1 MIEDY
6 HFIGIGGIGMSAL
19 ARILLQRGVHVSGS
33 DKSASLITEELK
45 NLGAEIFIGH
55 SAALISRPLT
65 VVYNSDIPL
74 ENPEYVEAKKRG
86 YPIWHRSDL
95 LKKLMEGSSPL
106 LVSGTHGKTTTSSL
120 LAHTLVKA
128 GLDPSYAI
136 GGIVRSL
143 GSNGGAGEGGYFV
156 AEADES
162 DGTFLKYSSYGAIL
176 TNVDNDHLNFWQ
188 TEKRLEDG
196 FKQFATQVSSREHL
210 FFCSDD
216 ERLKAL
222 NIKGV
227 SYGFD
232 EEAELQVTSYRQEA
246 WKNVFDI
253 HFDGRDFADIEIPL
267 IGGHNVLNAAAVFGL
282 SLRLK
287 VNEQAIRS
295 ALKSFEGVGRRAEKK
310 GEYKGVAIY
319 DDYAHH
325 PTEIFATLR
334 AIKTAIGDKRLVVAF
349 QPHRY
354 TRTKDCMDLFPE
366 AFEHADLVLL
376 TDIYAAGEK
385 PLPGVNIESLL
396 KKLQNRC
403 SAEICYHSRPE
414 LAHFVSTLLRPKDVF
429 VTMGA
434 GDITKLGPELLEQ
447 LKN

>member
-1 MIEDY
+1 MDDY

-33 DKSASLITEELK
+33 DKNASVITEELK
-45 NLGAEIFIGH
+45 QLGAEIFIGH
-55 SAALISRPLT
+55 SASLISRPVT

-86 YPIWHRSDL
+86 YQIWHRSDL

-106 LVSGTHGKTTTSSL
+106 LVSGTHGKTTSSSL
-120 LAHTLVKA
+120 LAHTLVKV

-143 GSNGGAGEGGYFV
+143 GSNGGAGKGTYFV

-162 DGTFLKYSSYGAIL
+162 DGTFLKYASFGAIL
-176 TNVDNDHLNFWQ
+176 TNIDNDHLNFWQ
-188 TEKRLEDG
+188 TEERLEKG
-196 FKQFATQVSSREHL
+196 FKQFASQVSSTDHL
-210 FFCSDD
+210 FFCGDD

-222 NIKGV
+222 KIKGV

-232 EEAELQVTSYRQEA
+232 EGAELQVTCYRQEA
-246 WKNVFDI
+246 WKNIFDI
-253 HFDGRDFADIEIPL
+253 HFDGVDYIDIEIPM

-282 SLRLK
+282 SLRLG
-287 VNEQAIRS
+287 VNEAAIRS
-295 ALKSFEGVGRRAEKK
+295 ALKSFEGVGRRAEMK
-310 GEYKGVAIY
+310 GECKEIAIY

-334 AIKTAIGDKRLVVAF
+334 AIKTAIGQRRLVVAF

-354 TRTKDCMDLFPE
+354 TRTKDCMDLFAE
-366 AFEHADLVLL
+366 AFEHADLLLL
-376 TDIYAAGEK
+376 TDIYSAGEK
-385 PLPGVNIESLL
+385 PLPGVNTEALL
-396 KKLQNRC
+396 KKLQGRC
-403 SAEICYHSRPE
+403 HAEIYYHARPE
-414 LAHFVSTLLRPKDVF
+414 LAHFASTILRPKDVF

-447 LKN
+447 LKS